1 VGEVVNRIRVGLF
14 ISAIIGLL
22 YSAFGV
28 FESTGKFAAGLI
40 VCSLAVIGVGLV
52 DHLESAIN
60 IRLLRQREAVWARRE
75 NR

>member
-1 VGEVVNRIRVGLF
+1 MNRIRIGLF
-14 ISAIIGLL
+14 LSAIFGLF
-22 YSAFGV
+22 YAAFGV

-60 IRLLRQREAVWARRE
+60 TRLIDERESVWARRDQ
-75 NR
+75 